1 MLSRT
6 LCQLISVGVIL
17 ALTHSW
23 ALGAPSCKGQNKNEP
38 GCPGAIEPTP
48 TPTPTPT
55 PAPILPGAPVVHSTT
70 VDWANEKIILRGSG
84 LDAVTTF
91 TLGGSALVDIGAVSP
106 TEVELRFDDIM
117 AGEVTGAG
125 SYSLK
130 ADGVDVISIYAI
142 ASVVSRTAAG
152 CPCEP
157 DWSAGLGALW
167 GADPNQTA
175 CYTVTGPGVAD
186 LAGTV
191 LTDPSDPTL
200 YPQYPIGASYYAT
213 DPVSSSCR
221 LVQINDS
228 DPFQQEVVNIR
239 INADQQIACA
249 EAMQTS
255 VCATTEPSLVP

>member
-1 MLSRT
+1 
-6 LCQLISVGVIL
+6 
-17 ALTHSW
+17 
-23 ALGAPSCKGQNKNEP
+23 
-38 GCPGAIEPTP
+38 
-48 TPTPTPT
+48 
-55 PAPILPGAPVVHSTT
+55 VHSTT
-70 VDWANEKIILRGSG
+70 VDWANEKIILRGSD

-91 TLGGSALVDIGAVSP
+91 TLGGSALVDIVVASP
-106 TEVELRFDDIM
+106 TEVELRFDNIM

-125 SYSLK
+125 SYALK
-130 ADGVDVISIYAI
+130 ADGVDLISIYAI

-152 CPCEP
+152 CPCES

-167 GADPNQTA
+167 GADQTA

-191 LTDPSDPTL
+191 LTDPNDPTL
-200 YPQYPIGASYYAT
+200 YPQYPIGASYYAS

-239 INADQQIACA
+239 INANQQAACA
-249 EAMQTS
+249 AALQTS
-255 VCATTEPSLVP
+255 VCDTTEPSLVP